1 MYIQESLKTE
11 NSMEMENWI
20 YNKKVYIQVNLL
32 MEKEMDKGLRY
43 GMMVVNTKVIL
54 KTIWKMVMVSTDY
67 QMVQNILEILKMINS
82 KEKALSNG

>member
-1 MYIQESLKTE
+1 ME

-43 GMMVVNTKVIL
+43 GMMGVNTKVIL
-54 KTIWKMVMVSTDY
+54 KTI
-67 QMVQNILEILKMINS
+67 
-82 KEKALSNG
+82 

>member
-1 MYIQESLKTE
+1 MYIQETLKME

-54 KTIWKMVMVSTDY
+54 KTI
-67 QMVQNILEILKMINS
+67 
-82 KEKALSNG
+82 